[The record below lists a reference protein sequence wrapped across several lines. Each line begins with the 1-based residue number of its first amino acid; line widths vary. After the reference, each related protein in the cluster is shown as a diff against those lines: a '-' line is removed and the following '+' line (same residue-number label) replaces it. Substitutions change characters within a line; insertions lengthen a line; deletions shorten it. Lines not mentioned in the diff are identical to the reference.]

1 MSTLARIRL
10 LTRGLNSLHRYQST
24 DSNGFIKIGDVKVPK
39 KSAKNQHLVPVK
51 NVANINSNPQFVSH
65 LKWLLQKD
73 LLKQDVFLIGSPGS
87 VRSELVLQYLALC
100 NREYEYLSVTRDTTE
115 ADIKQ
120 RREIRSGSALYTDL
134 CAVRAALQGRVLVI
148 DGVEKAERNVLPI
161 LNNLLENREMQL
173 DDGRFLMPAEKYDKL
188 LNTHQTEELKKM
200 KLERVSPDFHV
211 IAMGL
216 PVPTYKGHS
225 LDPPLRSRFQCHHV
239 PSLNFDTMLKI
250 CRALAPRVSTDKL
263 SNLVAIGY
271 AMNSQRTEG
280 SALGLPNFPLDN
292 LPIVASIWN
301 EAPWMSS
308 ANAFDLAY
316 PTAVVKSADSDKQV
330 LDEFKEKF
338 DIKDETT
345 KLKIDEI
352 VKLDNPSIVKVKIN
366 DAEVTVP
373 FGGAHESILQK
384 EAFVSTE
391 ELERLLAEMALSH
404 SKGDFCLLGA
414 RGSGKT
420 KVIDEFA
427 KRFEYHTN
435 TVILYQD
442 MNSRE
447 LVQQRRMLPNGD
459 TIWED
464 SQLVE
469 SAKKGH
475 ICVLDGI
482 ERVHWSSV
490 EMIASLIHHRQLQ
503 LPDGSKLI
511 GEQQFNKLKEAL
523 KASEEELNEKGVH
536 KIPDTFRLI
545 ATGDDNAKKWLNDQ
559 ILSLFVF
566 HHLKPFSVAQQLEI
580 VTQLVPNAD
589 NKVANRLLSF
599 VQKLWNSTDA
609 GMQGVAASLS
619 LRKIINILERHA
631 LFQGEECIHD
641 AISRAALGR
650 FLPSVTKTA
659 FESALVVEG
668 FLESSADQKTMS
680 NWKQKLIDIGAATE
694 NSAEMQTMV
703 PDILFYDNKQHLH
716 VMDDMAKDFQLGHH
730 LLLIGNQG
738 VGKNKI
744 TDRFL
749 QLINR
754 PRQYMQ
760 LHRDTTVQSLT
771 VQSTV
776 ENGILKYDD
785 SPLVRAV
792 REGLVLVID
801 EADKAPLH
809 VIAVLKS
816 LLDSGVLYLSDG
828 RRIQPKGM
836 ESFGGHEI
844 LIHPDFRVIML
855 ANRPGFPFLGN
866 DLFGV
871 LGDLLS
877 VHIVDNPS
885 RAEECSMLKKYG
897 PDVPEEKL
905 NKLVSAFDELRL
917 LADSSQLSY
926 PYSTR
931 ELVNIVKHVQMFPD
945 DPLVNVVKNVF
956 DFDTFSADAMEQI
969 GVIFQKHGIP
979 LGVKRPSD
987 TFLSVKHAIPKMTS
1001 IGSWGLKNNVVPEQV
1016 EVETYPARISS
1027 STNVFAPNMDLETR
1041 HMRSTFFSEQEQMW
1055 QLPIL
1060 DVNICSDMVA
1070 SSDPDDPFICVS
1082 TVNPPLLYHIP
1093 DPNLP
1098 HVNEMDVSAYLP
1110 YSVGNFKPRLKMCN
1124 IGNGNILVHEENS
1137 DTLLLTNPG
1146 MRSIDVVHMNN
1157 EVAMLSS
1164 VKKGLR
1170 NVKSQFGQD
1179 NKKFTRMVAGTK
1191 PVFYANGGNALRV
1204 LDPNNMEVQ
1213 KLQLSEN
1220 VAIESVM
1227 PITDS
1232 RYLIKSVRDK
1242 QFTYYLLEQNETSA
1256 AVLRQVDL
1264 SAEFPND
1271 LVNSIK
1277 EADARFFQSD
1287 QHYVVKTDMF
1297 PDSLIEGS
1305 ILASKRGNTAMVD
1318 SRRPFYASTEAH
1330 KSVHPQKEFCMLEG
1344 GLLVRSLPNYSTPQD
1359 ALPKNVSL
1367 ASVGGFLE
1375 MVDTKNNT
1383 VQYVPV
1389 PLPKYRTYHHTWV
1402 SSVSRAPFVVAP
1414 FGKQGLLT
1422 CDTSGGIRKWELHEG
1437 AVAKSYGDWQ
1447 RMFGEEDPNLRV
1459 EVEKGQ
1465 DDFDLSKL
1473 DSPKIGE
1480 FDPDNTPHVG
1490 GNTWAGGTG
1499 GYNTAGLGGI
1509 GGPFRL
1515 DAGHD
1520 VHQMSQSAKDQ
1531 VPEHILKK
1539 AREVAKAEYKKK
1551 LKEIDMSEYDSDAY
1565 NQLYKKVEKQATV
1578 LKNVIDS
1585 LEAQE
1590 KERQW
1595 VKHQMSGDFDD
1606 GKLIEGMTGEKAI
1619 YRRRLDVPPEPGSE
1633 QRKPKRLRLCFD
1645 VSGSMYRFN
1654 GYDNRLQKSMETA
1667 LLAMEALNNKKEKIQ
1682 YDLVGHS
1689 GDGPEYTFAYRDH
1702 PPKNEKERLD
1712 ILKKMLAHSQY
1723 CNSGDYTLEALDQA
1737 IRVLAKETDVDERFV
1752 IAISDAN
1759 LDRYGIRPK
1768 DVARILESDETVN
1781 AFIIFIGSL
1790 GEQAQKLQRAL
1801 PPGKAFVAQDT
1812 SQVPQIMQSI
1822 FSSTLIK

>member
-1 MSTLARIRL
+1 MSTVSRIRL
-10 LTRGLNSLHRYQST
+10 ARCTLTTFCRLKST
-24 DSNGFIKIGDVKVPK
+24 DANGFIRIGDVKVPRR
-39 KSAKNQHLVPVK
+39 SSKNQHLVPVK
-51 NVANINSNPQFVSH
+51 NVENVNSNPQFVNH

-73 LLKQDVFLIGSPGS
+73 VLKQDVFLIGAPGS

-100 NREYEYLSVTRDTTE
+100 NREYEYLPVTRDTTE

-173 DDGRFLMPAEKYDKL
+173 DDGRFLMPADKFDKL
-188 LNTHQTEELKKM
+188 LKNHSAAELEKM

-216 PVPTYKGHS
+216 PVPTFKGHS

-239 PSLNFDTMLKI
+239 PSLNFDTTLKL
-250 CRALAPRVSTDKL
+250 CKSLAPRVPSDKL
-263 SNLVAIGY
+263 SNLVAVAY
-271 AMNSQRTEG
+271 AMNSQRNEG
-280 SALGLPNFPLDN
+280 SALGLPNFPVDN
-292 LPIVASIWN
+292 LPLVASIWN
-301 EAPWMSS
+301 DAPWLSS
-308 ANAFDLAY
+308 SYAFDLAY
-316 PTAVVKSADSDKQV
+316 PSAVVRSSDSEKQV
-330 LDEFKEKF
+330 LDDFKKKF
-338 DIKDETT
+338 DITDETASLEIKEFI
-345 KLKIDEI
+345 KLDDPRVIS
-352 VKLDNPSIVKVKIN
+352 VKLN
-366 DAEVTVP
+366 DSTVTVP
-373 FGGAHESILQK
+373 FGEAHESIAPK
-384 EAFVSTE
+384 EAFVSTA
-391 ELERLLAEMALSH
+391 ELERLLAEMTLSH
-404 SKGDFCLLGA
+404 SKGDFCLLGT

-420 KVIDEFA
+420 KVIEEFA
-427 KRFEYHTN
+427 RRFGYHTN

-475 ICVLDGI
+475 LSVLDGI

-490 EMIASLIHHRQLQ
+490 EMISSLIYHRQLQ
-503 LPDGSKLI
+503 LPDGSKLV
-511 GEQQFNKLKEAL
+511 GEQQFEKLKEAMKL
-523 KASEEELNEKGVH
+523 SEQELNERGVH
-536 KIPDTFRLI
+536 KIPDTFRII

-566 HHLKPFSVAQQLEI
+566 HNLKPFSVAQQLHV
-580 VTQLVPNAD
+580 VTQLVPNCDKRVAD
-589 NKVANRLLSF
+589 QLLSF
-599 VQKLWNSTDA
+599 VHKLSNSTDA
-609 GMQGVAASLS
+609 GMRGVAASLS
-619 LRKIINILERHA
+619 LRKIVNIMERHS
-631 LFQGEECIHD
+631 LFRGEECIHD

-650 FLPSVTKTA
+650 FLPAVTKNA
-659 FESALVVEG
+659 FESALIDAG
-668 FLESSADQKTMS
+668 FAPKHADQKAMS
-680 NWKQKLIDIGAATE
+680 NWKQKLIDIGAKTK

-703 PDILFYDNKQHLH
+703 PDILFYDNKQHLQ

-776 ENGILKYDD
+776 EKGKLKYDD
-785 SPLVRAV
+785 SPLVKAV

-828 RRIQPKGM
+828 RRIQPHGM

-844 LIHPDFRVIML
+844 EIHPDFRVIML

-877 VHIVDNPS
+877 VHIVDNPN
-885 RAEECSMLKKYG
+885 RAEECAMLRKYG
-897 PDVPEEKL
+897 PDVSDDKL
-905 NKLVSAFDELRL
+905 NKLVSAFDELRM

-956 DFDTFSADAMEQI
+956 DFDTFSSDAMEQI
-969 GVIFQKHGIP
+969 GEIFQKHGIP
-979 LGVKRPSD
+979 LGVNRPNQVY
-987 TFLSVKHAIPKMTS
+987 LSVKHAIPKMTS
-1001 IGSWGLKNNVVPEQV
+1001 IASWGLKNNVIPERV
-1016 EVETYPARISS
+1016 EVENYPTRISS
-1027 STNVFAPNMDLETR
+1027 HNEIFAPKFELETR

-1070 SSDPDDPFICVS
+1070 SPDSEDPFIAVA
-1082 TVNPPLLYHIP
+1082 TVNPATVYHIP

-1098 HVNEMDVSAYLP
+1098 NVNEIDIAAYLP
-1110 YSVGNFKPRLKMCN
+1110 YSMGNYRPRIKLCN
-1124 IGNGNILVHEENS
+1124 MGNGNLLVHEENS
-1137 DTLLLTNPG
+1137 DTLLLVNPS
-1146 MRSIDVVHMNN
+1146 MNSVDVVSTNN
-1157 EVAMLSS
+1157 EIAMLSS
-1164 VKKGLR
+1164 VKKTFGS
-1170 NVKSQFGQD
+1170 VKKQFADSG
-1179 NKKFTRMVAGTK
+1179 KYIRMVAGPK
-1191 PVFYANGGNALRV
+1191 PVFFERGGNVVKV
-1204 LDPNNMEVQ
+1204 LNPESMDVTKMT
-1213 KLQLSEN
+1213 LSEN
-1220 VAIESVM
+1220 IVIESVM
-1227 PITDS
+1227 PITEGRFLVRS
-1232 RYLIKSVRDK
+1232 TENKRSV
-1242 QFTYYLLEQNETSA
+1242 YHLLETKSDGS
-1256 AVLRQVDL
+1256 AVLRQTEVSED
-1264 SAEFPND
+1264 FPND
-1271 LVNSIK
+1271 LLNSVK
-1277 EADARFFQSD
+1277 EGEDRYFQSD
-1287 QHYVVKTDMF
+1287 KHYVVKTDMF
-1297 PDSLIEGS
+1297 PDSLSEGS
-1305 ILASKRGNTAMVD
+1305 ILASKRRNGNMVD
-1318 SRRPFYASTEAH
+1318 NRKPFYASAEAH
-1330 KSVHPQKEFCMLEG
+1330 RHVHPQKEFCVLDG
-1344 GLLVRSLPNYSTPQD
+1344 GLVVRGLTNYNTPSE
-1359 ALPKNVSL
+1359 ALPKNVPA

-1375 MVDTKNNT
+1375 MVDPKNNT

-1389 PLPKYRTYHHTWV
+1389 PPPKYRTYHHNWV
-1402 SSVSRAPFVVAP
+1402 SSITRAPFVMTP
-1414 FGKQGLLT
+1414 FGKHAVLT
-1422 CDTSGGIRKWELHEG
+1422 CDTSGGIRKWELQEG
-1437 AVAKSYGDWQ
+1437 AITKSYGDWQ

-1459 EVEKGQ
+1459 DYEKSES
-1465 DDFDLSKL
+1465 DFDFSKL
-1473 DSPKIGE
+1473 DTPKIGK
-1480 FDPDNTPHVG
+1480 FDADNTPHVG

-1499 GYNTAGLGGI
+1499 GYNTAGLGGV

-1520 VHQMSQSAKDQ
+1520 VHQMAQSAKDQ
-1531 VPEHILKK
+1531 VPGHILKK
-1539 AREVAKAEYKKK
+1539 AREIAKAEYKKK
-1551 LKEIDMSEYDSDAY
+1551 LKEIDMSEYDADAY
-1565 NQLYKKVEKQATV
+1565 NQLYGKIERQATI
-1578 LKNVIDS
+1578 LKNVVDS
-1585 LEAQE
+1585 LEAKE

-1633 QRKPKRLRLCFD
+1633 QKKPKRLRLCFD

-1654 GYDNRLQKSMETA
+1654 GHDNRLQRSLESA
-1667 LLAMEALNNKKEKIQ
+1667 LLCMEALHGKGEKIQ

-1689 GDGPEYTFAYRDH
+1689 GDGPEYPFAYKEH

-1723 CNSGDYTLEALDQA
+1723 CISGDYTPEALDQA
-1737 IRVLAKETDVDERFV
+1737 IRVLAKESDVDERFV

-1759 LDRYGIRPK
+1759 LDRYGIRPR
-1768 DVARILESDETVN
+1768 DVAKILDRDETVN

-1790 GEQAQKLQRAL
+1790 GEQATRLQRAL
-1801 PPGKAFVAQDT
+1801 PPGKAFVATDT

>member
-1 MSTLARIRL
+1 MSTFSRI
-10 LTRGLNSLHRYQST
+10 SLIRSTFTALRFQST
-24 DSNGFIKIGDVKVPK
+24 SNHGFIRIGDIKVPK

-51 NVANINSNPQFVSH
+51 NVENINSNPQFVNH

-73 LLKQDVFLIGSPGS
+73 LLKQDVFLIGAPGS
-87 VRSELVLQYLALC
+87 CRSELVLQYLSLC
-100 NREYEYLSVTRDTTE
+100 NREFEYLSVTRDTTE

-134 CAVRAALQGRVLVI
+134 CAVRAALEGRVLVI

-173 DDGRFLMPAEKYDKL
+173 DDGRFLMHADKFDKL
-188 LNTHQTEELKKM
+188 LTKHSAEELEKM

-216 PVPTYKGHS
+216 PVPTFKGHS

-239 PSLNFDTMLKI
+239 PSFNFETSLRL
-250 CRALAPRVSTDKL
+250 CQALAPRVPTHKL
-263 SNLVAIGY
+263 SNLIAVGY
-271 AMNSQRTEG
+271 AMNSQRNEG
-280 SALGLPNFPLDN
+280 GALGLPNFPLDN
-292 LPIVASIWN
+292 LPLVASIWN
-301 EAPWMSS
+301 EAPWLSTS
-308 ANAFDLAY
+308 YAFDLAY
-316 PTAVVKSADSDKQV
+316 PAAVVRASDSDKQV
-330 LDEFKEKF
+330 LDDFKQKFEITDEKTSLE
-338 DIKDETT
+338 IK
-345 KLKIDEI
+345 EI
-352 VKLDNPSIVKVKIN
+352 VKTDDPRMATVKLN
-366 DAEVTVP
+366 DSTVSVP
-373 FGGAHESILQK
+373 YGEAHESISQK
-384 EAFVSTE
+384 EAFVSTP
-391 ELERLLAEMALSH
+391 ELERLIAEMALSH

-427 KRFEYHTN
+427 RRLGYHIN

-490 EMIASLIHHRQLQ
+490 EMIASLLHHRQLQ

-511 GEQQFNKLKEAL
+511 GEQQFNKLLESMSL
-523 KASEEELNEKGVH
+523 TEQQLNENGVY

-545 ATGDDNAKKWLNDQ
+545 ATGDDNAKKWMNDQ

-566 HHLKPFSVAQQLEI
+566 HHLKPFSIAQQLRI
-580 VTQLVPNAD
+580 VTELVPNAD
-589 NKVANRLLSF
+589 KKVTKQLLSF
-599 VQKLWNSTDA
+599 VQMLSNSSDA
-609 GMQGVAASLS
+609 EMRGVAASLS
-619 LRKIINILERHA
+619 LRKIVNIMERHS
-631 LFQGEECIHD
+631 LFKGEECIHD

-650 FLPSVTKTA
+650 FLPSVTKNA
-659 FESALVVEG
+659 FERALLDEG
-668 FLESSADQKTMS
+668 FSPQTGNEGTMT
-680 NWKQKLIDIGAATE
+680 NWKQKLIDLGAVTK
-694 NSAEMQTMV
+694 NTAEMQTMV

-785 SPLVRAV
+785 SPLVKSV

-844 LIHPDFRVIML
+844 EIHPDFRVIML

-866 DLFGV
+866 DMFGV

-877 VHIVDNPS
+877 VHIVDNPNRS
-885 RAEECSMLKKYG
+885 EECAMLRKYG
-897 PDVPEEKL
+897 PDVAEDKL
-905 NKLVSAFDELRL
+905 NKLVSAFDELRM
-917 LADSSQLSY
+917 LADSAQLSY

-956 DFDTFSADAMEQI
+956 DFDTFSSDAMEQI
-969 GVIFQKHGIP
+969 GEIFQKHGIP
-979 LGVKRPSD
+979 LGVKRPNE

-1001 IGSWGLKNNVVPEQV
+1001 IGTWGLRNNVVPQRVQV
-1016 EVETYPARISS
+1016 ENYPTRISS
-1027 STNVFAPNMDLETR
+1027 HADIFAPKMDLETR

-1055 QLPIL
+1055 QLPVL
-1060 DVNICSDMVA
+1060 DVNICSDLVA
-1070 SSDPDDPFICVS
+1070 SDDSENPFICVA

-1098 HVNEMDVSAYLP
+1098 YVDEIDIGKYFP
-1110 YSVGNFKPRLKMCN
+1110 YSVGNARPRIKLCN
-1124 IGNGNILVHEENS
+1124 MGNGNLLVHEENS
-1137 DTLLLTNPG
+1137 DTLLLANPS
-1146 MRSIDVVHMNN
+1146 MRSIDIVHMND
-1157 EVAMLSS
+1157 EIAMISS
-1164 VKKGLR
+1164 VKKSISS
-1170 NVKSQFGQD
+1170 VKKQFAYEAS
-1179 NKKFTRMVAGTK
+1179 KYIRMVAGPK
-1191 PVFYANGGNALRV
+1191 PVFYAHGGNV
-1204 LDPNNMEVQ
+1204 VKILDPQTMDVQ
-1213 KLQLSEN
+1213 KMTLSEN

-1232 RYLIKSVRDK
+1232 RFLVTSKEVKDK
-1242 QFTYYLLEQNETSA
+1242 ITYYLLESYPDGT
-1256 AVLRQVDL
+1256 AVLRETDM
-1264 SAEFPND
+1264 SKDFPHD
-1271 LVNSIK
+1271 LVSTIK
-1277 EADARFFQSD
+1277 EADTRFFQSD
-1287 QHYVVKTDMF
+1287 QHYVVQTDMF
-1297 PDSLIEGS
+1297 PDSLMEGS
-1305 ILASKRGNTAMVD
+1305 ILASKRRNGNMVEM
-1318 SRRPFYASTEAH
+1318 RRPFYGSVQAH
-1330 KSVHPQKEFCMLEG
+1330 KEVHPQKEYCILEG
-1344 GLLVRSLPNYSTPQD
+1344 GLIVRGLPNYHTPEK
-1359 ALPKNVSL
+1359 ALPKNVPL

-1375 MVDTKNNT
+1375 MVDPKNNT

-1402 SSVSRAPFVVAP
+1402 SSISRPPFVVAP
-1414 FGKQGLLT
+1414 FGKQSVLT
-1422 CDTSGGIRKWELHEG
+1422 CDTSGGIRKWELQDG

-1447 RMFGEEDPNLRV
+1447 RMFGDDDPNLRV
-1459 EVEKGQ
+1459 DHEKAEG
-1465 DDFDLSKL
+1465 DFDMSKL
-1473 DSPKIGE
+1473 DTPKMGKI
-1480 FDPDNTPHVG
+1480 DPDNTPHVG

-1520 VHQMSQSAKDQ
+1520 VHQMHQSAKDQ

-1539 AREVAKAEYKKK
+1539 AREIAKSEYKKK
-1551 LKEIDMSEYDSDAY
+1551 LKEIDMSEYDAEAY
-1565 NQLYKKVEKQATV
+1565 NQLYSKVERQATV

-1585 LEAQE
+1585 LEAKE

-1606 GKLIEGMTGEKAI
+1606 GKLIEGMTGEKGI

-1633 QRKPKRLRLCFD
+1633 QRKPKRIRLCFD

-1654 GYDNRLQKSMETA
+1654 GHDNRLQRSMESA
-1667 LLAMEALNNKKEKIQ
+1667 LLVMEALHGKGEKIQ

-1689 GDGPEYTFAYRDH
+1689 GDGPEYPFAYKEH

-1723 CNSGDYTLEALDQA
+1723 CISGDYTLEALDQA
-1737 IRVLAKETDVDERFV
+1737 IRVIAKESDVDERFV

-1759 LDRYGIRPK
+1759 LDRYGIRPR

-1790 GEQAQKLQRAL
+1790 GEQATRLQRAL
-1801 PPGKAFVAQDT
+1801 PPGKAFVAADT

>member
-1 MSTLARIRL
+1 MSTLSRIRL
-10 LTRGLNSLHRYQST
+10 ARSTFTSFYRLKST
-24 DSNGFIKIGDVKVPK
+24 DSNGFIRIGDIKVPRR
-39 KSAKNQHLVPVK
+39 STKNQHLVPVK
-51 NVANINSNPQFVSH
+51 NVETINANPQFVNH

-73 LLKQDVFLIGSPGS
+73 LLKQDVFLIGAPGS
-87 VRSELVLQYLALC
+87 VRSDLVLQYLTLC
-100 NREYEYLSVTRDTTE
+100 NREYEYLPVTRDTTE

-120 RREIRSGSALYTDL
+120 RREIRAGSALYTDL
-134 CAVRAALQGRVLVI
+134 CAVRAALAGRVLVI
-148 DGVEKAERNVLPI
+148 DGVERAERNVLPI

-188 LNTHQTEELKKM
+188 LNNHSTEELEKM

-211 IAMGL
+211 IALGL
-216 PVPTYKGHS
+216 PVPAFKGHS

-239 PSLNFDTMLKI
+239 PSLNFENTLKL
-250 CRALAPRVSTDKL
+250 CQSLAPRVSSDKIT
-263 SNLVAIGY
+263 NLVAIAY
-271 AMNSQRTEG
+271 AMNSQRNEG
-280 SALGLPNFPLDN
+280 SALGLLNFPIDN
-292 LPIVASIWN
+292 LPLLASIWN
-301 EAPWMSS
+301 CAPRLSPS
-308 ANAFDLAY
+308 HVFELAY
-316 PTAVVKSADSDKQV
+316 PSAVVKSSDSEKQV
-330 LDEFKEKF
+330 LDDLKKKF
-338 DIKDETT
+338 DITGAETPLDIKEII
-345 KLKIDEI
+345 KLEDART
-352 VKLDNPSIVKVKIN
+352 VKVQLN
-366 DAEVTVP
+366 DSEVIAP
-373 FGGAHESILQK
+373 YGEAHESIALK
-384 EAFVSTE
+384 EPFVNTP

-404 SKGDFCLLGA
+404 SKGDFCILGT

-420 KVIDEFA
+420 KAIEEFA
-427 KRFEYHTN
+427 RRFGYHTN

-475 ICVLDGI
+475 LCVLDGI

-490 EMIASLIHHRQLQ
+490 EMIASLIYHRQLH
-503 LPDGSKLI
+503 LPDGSKLV
-511 GEQQFNKLKEAL
+511 GEQQFEKLKEVMEL
-523 KASEEELNEKGVH
+523 TEKELNERGVH
-536 KIPDTFRLI
+536 KIPNTFRII

-559 ILSLFVF
+559 TLSLFLF
-566 HHLKPFSVAQQLEI
+566 HHLKPFSVAQQVHI
-580 VTQLVPNAD
+580 VTQLVPNCD
-589 NKVANRLLSF
+589 KRVANQLLSF
-599 VQKLWNSTDA
+599 VHKLSNSTDA
-609 GMQGVAASLS
+609 GIRGVAASLS
-619 LRKIINILERHA
+619 LRKIINIMERHS
-631 LFQGEECIHD
+631 LFKDQECIHD
-641 AISRAALGR
+641 AISRAALSR
-650 FLPSVTKTA
+650 FLPSITKTA
-659 FESALVVEG
+659 FESALIDAG
-668 FLESSADQKTMS
+668 FAPKPADQKTMS
-680 NWKQKLIDIGAATE
+680 NWKQKLIDIGAKRN

-776 ENGILKYDD
+776 ENGKLKYED
-785 SPLVRAV
+785 SPLVKAV

-836 ESFGGHEI
+836 EAFGGHEI
-844 LIHPDFRVIML
+844 EIHPDFRVIML

-885 RAEECSMLKKYG
+885 RAEECSMLRKYG
-897 PDVPEEKL
+897 PDVSEDKL
-905 NKLVSAFDELRL
+905 NKLVSAFDELRM
-917 LADSSQLSY
+917 LADSAQLSY

-931 ELVNIVKHVQMFPD
+931 ELVNIVKHVQMFPN

-956 DFDTFSADAMEQI
+956 DFDAFSSDAMEQI
-969 GVIFQKHGIP
+969 GEIFHKHGIP
-979 LGVKRPSD
+979 LGVSR
-987 TFLSVKHAIPKMTS
+987 TNQVYLSVKHAIPKMTS
-1001 IGSWGLKNNVVPEQV
+1001 YGTWGLRNNVVPVRVDV
-1016 EVETYPARISS
+1016 ENYPCRISS
-1027 STNVFAPNMDLETR
+1027 HTDVFAPKFDLETR

-1055 QLPIL
+1055 QLPLL
-1060 DVNICSDMVA
+1060 DVNICSDVVA
-1070 SSDPDDPFICVS
+1070 SNDSENPFIAVA
-1082 TVNPPLLYHIP
+1082 TVNPPILYHIS

-1098 HVNEMDVSAYLP
+1098 YVHEIDLTSYFP
-1110 YSVGNFKPRLKMCN
+1110 YPAGSVRPRVKLCN
-1124 IGNGNILVHEENS
+1124 IGNGNLLVHEENS
-1137 DTLLLTNPG
+1137 DSLLLVNP
-1146 MRSIDVVHMNN
+1146 SVNSVDIVSMNN
-1157 EVAMLSS
+1157 EIAMLSS
-1164 VKKGLR
+1164 VKKSFR
-1170 NVKSQFGQD
+1170 SVKKQFVD
-1179 NKKFTRMVAGTK
+1179 SNKYMRMIEAPK
-1191 PVFYANGGNALRV
+1191 PLFFERGGNV
-1204 LDPNNMEVQ
+1204 I
-1213 KLQLSEN
+1213 KLLNPESMDVTQLTLPEN
-1220 VAIESVM
+1220 VAMESVM
-1227 PITDS
+1227 PITDE
-1232 RYLIKSVRDK
+1232 RFLIRTKEDK
-1242 QFTYYLLEQNETSA
+1242 RFAYYLLETKPDGSALLRETE
-1256 AVLRQVDL
+1256 VPE
-1264 SAEFPND
+1264 EFPDD
-1271 LVNSIK
+1271 LLNSLK
-1277 EADARFFQSD
+1277 EGENRYFQSD
-1287 QHYVVKTDMF
+1287 KHYIVKTDMF
-1297 PDSLIEGS
+1297 PDTLTEGS
-1305 ILASKRGNTAMVD
+1305 ILASKRRNGKMVD
-1318 SRRPFYASTEAH
+1318 NRKPFYANAEAQRH
-1330 KSVHPQKEFCMLEG
+1330 VHPQKEFCVLDG
-1344 GLLVRSLPNYSTPQD
+1344 GLVVRGLTNYNTPEE
-1359 ALPKNVSL
+1359 ALPKNVPV
-1367 ASVGGFLE
+1367 ASVGGFIE
-1375 MVDTKNNT
+1375 MVDPKNNT

-1389 PLPKYRTYHHTWV
+1389 PMPKYRTYHHNWV
-1402 SSVSRAPFVVAP
+1402 STITRAPFVIVP
-1414 FGKQGLLT
+1414 FGKHAVLT
-1422 CDTSGGIRKWELHEG
+1422 CDTSGGIRKWELQEG
-1437 AVAKSYGDWQ
+1437 AITKSYGDWQ

-1459 EVEKGQ
+1459 EYEKSET
-1465 DDFDLSKL
+1465 DFDPSKL
-1473 DSPKIGE
+1473 DSPKIGK

-1499 GYNTAGLGGI
+1499 GYNTAGLGGV

-1520 VHQMSQSAKDQ
+1520 VHQMAQSAKDQ

-1539 AREVAKAEYKKK
+1539 AREVAKAEYKKR
-1551 LKEIDMSEYDSDAY
+1551 LKEIDMSEYDADAY
-1565 NQLYKKVEKQATV
+1565 KQLYSKIERQATV

-1585 LEAQE
+1585 LEAKE

-1619 YRRRLDVPPEPGSE
+1619 YRRRLDVPPEPGSD
-1633 QRKPKRLRLCFD
+1633 QKKPKRLRLCFD

-1654 GYDNRLQKSMETA
+1654 GYDNRLQRSMESA
-1667 LLAMEALNNKKEKIQ
+1667 LLCMEALHGKEEKIQ

-1689 GDGPEYTFAYRDH
+1689 GDGPEYPFAYKEN

-1712 ILKKMLAHSQY
+1712 ILKKMLAHAQY
-1723 CNSGDYTLEALDQA
+1723 CISGDYTLEALDQA
-1737 IRVLAKETDVDERFV
+1737 IRVLAKESDVDERFV

-1768 DVARILESDETVN
+1768 DVAKILEREETVN

-1790 GEQAQKLQRAL
+1790 GEQATRLQRAL
-1801 PPGKAFVAQDT
+1801 PPGKAFVAADT